1 MCNSTQKL
9 TLCRHFN
16 VILGYSNTYTYSNGE
31 NSKIVA
37 LCALCFEIK
46 LMYGG

>member
-16 VILGYSNTYTYSNGE
+16 VILGYSNTVTYTYSNGE
-31 NSKIVA
+31 NSKIVT
-37 LCALCFEIK
+37 LCALRFN
-46 LMYGG
+46 